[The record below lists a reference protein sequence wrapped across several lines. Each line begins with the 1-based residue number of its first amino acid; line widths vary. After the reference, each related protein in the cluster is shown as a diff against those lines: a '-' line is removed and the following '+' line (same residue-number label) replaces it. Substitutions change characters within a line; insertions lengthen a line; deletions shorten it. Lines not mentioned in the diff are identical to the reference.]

1 MSDLLGAYESIK
13 SEGFEITVIN
23 PVTYGTYDPVEET
36 EPVLTA
42 EETYDTYGVQLSYSD
57 FVIDGTR
64 IEQKDIKMLIPAYEI
79 PFEIESDFFVEI
91 PKDSGERYRV
101 IRPNPLKPANEPIL
115 YKAQLRQ

>member
-1 MSDLLGAYESIK
+1 DLLSTYELIK
-13 SEGFEITVIN
+13 DEGFEITVIS
-23 PVTYGTYDPVEET
+23 PVVYGTFDPVEET
-36 EPVLTA
+36 QPVITV
-42 EETYDTYGVQLSYSD
+42 EETYDTYGVQLSYND

-79 PFEIESDFFVEI
+79 PFEIESDFFVEV
-91 PKDSGERYRV
+91 PKGSGERYRV